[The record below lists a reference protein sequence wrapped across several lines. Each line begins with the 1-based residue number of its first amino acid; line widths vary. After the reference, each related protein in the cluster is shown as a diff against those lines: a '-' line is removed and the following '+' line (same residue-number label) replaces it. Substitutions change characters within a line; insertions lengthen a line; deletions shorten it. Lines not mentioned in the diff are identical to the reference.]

1 MTQFAIY
8 TIGHEV
14 SNGLV
19 MNLNSK
25 YFDMIRTAKGEE
37 KRAQLGAHVDMCDW
51 PDCQEQAGY
60 PAPAGPGESGRRQF
74 CYAHVRE
81 YNRSYNYFEGMSQDE
96 AERFRR
102 AAQTGHRPTWAMG
115 ARRARGAKAEDWQFQ
130 DPLEIMAHAG
140 YGPGEMPAA
149 ARPSKVTSGQKRALT
164 VLDLPDTASPEDVKK
179 RFKILV
185 KQYHPD
191 ANGGDRAHEEQL
203 QATVQAHDYLKASGF
218 C

>member
-8 TIGHEV
+8 TTGCEV
-14 SNGLV
+14 SNGLM

-25 YFDMIRTAKGEE
+25 YFDMIRAAKRED
-37 KRAQLGAHVDMCDW
+37 KKARVGAHIERCDW
-51 PDCQEQAGY
+51 PDCNEQAGY
-60 PAPAGPGESGRRQF
+60 PAPAGPRESGRRNF
-74 CYAHVRE
+74 CYTHVAE
-81 YNRSYNYFEGMSQDE
+81 YNRSYNYFEGMSNDE

-130 DPLEIMAHAG
+130 DPLELMAHAG
-140 YGPGEMPAA
+140 YVPGEAQG
-149 ARPSKVTSGQKRALT
+149 PSRVTSGQKRALT
-164 VLDLPDTASPEDVKK
+164 VLDLPETAKSEDVKK
-179 RFKILV
+179 RFKLLV

-203 QATVQAHDYLKASGF
+203 QAVVQAHDYLKASGF

>member
-8 TIGHEV
+8 TTGCEV
-14 SNGLV
+14 SNGLM

-25 YFDMIRTAKGEE
+25 YFDMIRAAKRED
-37 KRAQLGAHVDMCDW
+37 KKAQVGAHIERCDW
-51 PDCQEQAGY
+51 PDCNEQAGY
-60 PAPAGPGESGRRQF
+60 PAPAGPRESGRRNF
-74 CYAHVRE
+74 CYTHVAE
-81 YNRSYNYFEGMSQDE
+81 YNRSYNYFEGMSNDE

-130 DPLEIMAHAG
+130 DPLELMAHAG
-140 YGPGEMPAA
+140 YVPGEAQG
-149 ARPSKVTSGQKRALT
+149 PSRVTSGQKRALT
-164 VLDLPDTASPEDVKK
+164 VLDLPETAKPEDVKK
-179 RFKILV
+179 RFKHLV

-203 QATVQAHDYLKASGF
+203 QAVVQAHDYLKASGF